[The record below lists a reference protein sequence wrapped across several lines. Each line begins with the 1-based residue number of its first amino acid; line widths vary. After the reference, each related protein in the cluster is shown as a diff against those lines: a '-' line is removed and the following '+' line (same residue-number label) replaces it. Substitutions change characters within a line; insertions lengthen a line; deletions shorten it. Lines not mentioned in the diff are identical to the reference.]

1 MRCCFPRVLQHSR
14 VVAFRYAKASGMKQ
28 KSSGGSNGPLGSR
41 ALFQRVRSG
50 ASLNDLALSAPQRDT
65 LRSIVQR
72 VEARVPVA
80 ASGLPGSAAH
90 RSVMALF
97 VSPDSAAGRTAASV
111 LANELGVGLYRIDLS
126 AVVGKFIGETEKN
139 LSAVFADAEAAGA
152 ILFIDEADALFGKRS
167 EVKDAHDRFANIE
180 VNYLLQRLEDFNG
193 LVVLASN
200 SRDNVDPAIVRRVDY
215 VLELPM
221 PGKPPKSHS
230 AAR

>member
-1 MRCCFPRVLQHSR
+1 
-14 VVAFRYAKASGMKQ
+14 
-28 KSSGGSNGPLGSR
+28 
-41 ALFQRVRSG
+41 
-50 ASLNDLALSAPQRDT
+50 
-65 LRSIVQR
+65 
-72 VEARVPVA
+72 
-80 ASGLPGSAAH
+80 
-90 RSVMALF
+90 LF

-167 EVKDAHDRFANIE
+167 EVKDAHDRFANME

-215 VLELPM
+215 VVELPR